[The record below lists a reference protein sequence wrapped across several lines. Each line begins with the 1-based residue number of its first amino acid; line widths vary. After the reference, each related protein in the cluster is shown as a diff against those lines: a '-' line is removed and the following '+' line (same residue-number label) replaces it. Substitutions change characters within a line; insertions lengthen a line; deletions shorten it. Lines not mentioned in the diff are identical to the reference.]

1 MMVER
6 TENKKR
12 YNIDGTGNLIF
23 SKNKS
28 AINLKDDSKGSNTNS
43 ELGLTLSNLYFHGVG
58 GGASGIG
65 AKDQLKAISSL
76 YKFMNKKKL
85 AKKNQVAI
93 GCLTSFLVSMLLV
106 TGAKSLQT
114 KKNE

>member
-28 AINLKDDSKGSNTNS
+28 AINLKDDSKGSNTNC
-43 ELGLTLSNLYFHGVG
+43 LTLSNLYFHGVG

-93 GCLTSFLVSMLLV
+93 GCLSSFLVSVLLV